1 MHFQGE
7 SGVRM
12 MEKFELQFASKVT
25 EFSEYKNY
33 YEIKNRVCYYDE
45 PNGNNVVLPYDD
57 NALKKAQS
65 LVDMPVQAKY
75 TVNQNGDPDLLDH
88 CVAYDENGNI
98 NFMTASV
105 GVHTGVEIKDDTITT
120 FAGETKTLPCLF
132 ATAKIWKR
140 YPNYCAAIKRLYDEG
155 NLHSSWELSSF
166 SFNYENGVKTLGDY
180 IFDANCFLGSNYTP
194 AYGQSAEVLE
204 ISSTD
209 SELMIAS
216 ALSRDMASVGA
227 DDKDNAGK
235 EEKHLEEK
243 NETIQSEVEETEQPI
258 PAEPPVEPEDAPA
271 EETPAEAEVS
281 EAEGDIAN
289 TEVSALTMNDLYMK
303 LNRACRETY
312 GQWCYT
318 CYIFPEEH
326 TCWCMYEGESELDYL
341 LFSYTVNGDE
351 VSVGA
356 PEKVRLAVAVNN
368 VNAALEEKNDIIAA
382 ANEKIE
388 ELSSQ
393 VEKLMP
399 FKAAYDEAEAKR
411 IADEQAAQIAALRK
425 YAEDSKCFT
434 SEELESE
441 EFEGIFSAMDEAKV
455 KDLIADR
462 VVAKLRNTE
471 PQKEISAVNEPKV
484 NITSS
489 LYMDD
494 TADDYLSVARKFLRG

>member
-1 MHFQGE
+1 
-7 SGVRM
+7 

-33 YEIKNRVCYYDE
+33 YEIKNRVCYYDA
-45 PNGNNVVLPYDD
+45 PNGNNVILPYDD
-57 NALKKAQS
+57 STLGKAQS

-88 CVAYDENGNI
+88 CVAYDDNGNLS
-98 NFMTASV
+98 FLTASV
-105 GVHTGVEIKDDTITT
+105 GVHTGVEIKNDTVVT
-120 FAGETKTLPCLF
+120 FGGETKTLPCLF

-155 NLHSSWELSSF
+155 NLHSSWEISSF

-180 IFDANCFLGSNYTP
+180 IFDANCFLGSDYTP

-204 ISSTD
+204 LSSTD

-216 ALSRDMASVGA
+216 ALSRDIANVGM
-227 DDKDNAGK
+227 DNIDNAGK

-243 NETIQSEVEETEQPI
+243 NETIQSEVEMMEQPV
-258 PAEPPVEPEDAPA
+258 PAEPSIEPESAA
-271 EETPAEAEVS
+271 VEETTSTPEVS
-281 EAEGDIAN
+281 DVESGN
-289 TEVSALTMNDLYMK
+289 TEVASLTIGDLYDK
-303 LNRACRETY
+303 LNRACREAY
-312 GQWCYT
+312 GQWCYP
-318 CYIFPEEH
+318 CYVFPEEH
-326 TCWCMYEGESELDYL
+326 TCWCVYDSESELDYL
-341 LFSYTVNGDE
+341 LFNYTVNGDE
-351 VSVGA
+351 VSVSA
-356 PEKVRLAVAVNN
+356 PEKVKLAIAVNG
-368 VNAALEEKNDIIAA
+368 VNAALDEKNDIIAA
-382 ANEKIE
+382 ANARIE

-411 IADEQAAQIAALRK
+411 IADEQATQIAALKK

-434 SEELESE
+434 SDELESD
-441 EFEGIFSAMDEAKV
+441 EFASMFSTLDVAKV
-455 KDLIADR
+455 KELISDR
-462 VVAKLRNTE
+462 VVAKLRDTE
-471 PQKEISAVNEPKV
+471 PQKEISTVKELK

-494 TADDYLSVARKFLRG
+494 TADDYLSVARKFLHG

>member
-1 MHFQGE
+1 M
-7 SGVRM
+7 RM

-45 PNGNNVVLPYDD
+45 PNGNNVILPYDD
-57 NALKKAQS
+57 TALQKAQS
-65 LVDMPVQAKY
+65 LIDMPVQAKY
-75 TVNQNGDPDLLDH
+75 TVNKDGNPDLLDH

-98 NFMTASV
+98 NFLTASV

-120 FAGETKTLPCLF
+120 FGGETKTLPCLF

-204 ISSTD
+204 ISSAN

-216 ALSRDMASVGA
+216 ALSRDIASEGT
-227 DDKDNAGK
+227 DDTDNAGK
-235 EEKHLEEK
+235 EENHLEEK
-243 NETIQSEVEETEQPI
+243 NETIQSEVEAPVEPI
-258 PAEPPVEPEDAPA
+258 PAEPPVEPETAPA
-271 EETPAEAEVS
+271 EEAPAEAEVS
-281 EAEGDIAN
+281 EVEDGVEGDVVN
-289 TEVSALTMNDLYMK
+289 TEVSALTTGDLYAR
-303 LNRACRETY
+303 LNRACREAY
-312 GQWCYT
+312 GQWCYP
-318 CYIFPEEH
+318 CYVFPEEH
-326 TCWCMYEGESELDYL
+326 TCWCVYEGESELDYL
-341 LFSYTVNGDE
+341 LFSYAVNGDE
-351 VSVGA
+351 VSVSA
-356 PEKVRLAVAVNN
+356 PEKVKLAVAVNS
-368 VNAALEEKNDIIAA
+368 VNAALEEKNDIIAT

-393 VEKLMP
+393 IEKLMP

-441 EFEGIFSAMDEAKV
+441 EFESIFSAMDEAKV

-462 VVAKLRNTE
+462 VVAKLRNAE
-471 PQKEISAVNEPKV
+471 PQKEISTVNEPKA

-494 TADDYLSVARKFLRG
+494 TAEDYLSVARKFLRG

>member
-1 MHFQGE
+1 
-7 SGVRM
+7 
-12 MEKFELQFASKVT
+12 MERFELQFASKVT

-45 PNGNNVVLPYDD
+45 PNGNNVILPYDD
-57 NALKKAQS
+57 DALQKAQS

-75 TVNQNGDPDLLDH
+75 AVNQNGDPDLMDH
-88 CVAYDENGNI
+88 CVAYDDNGNVS
-98 NFMTASV
+98 FLTASV
-105 GVHTGVEIKDDTITT
+105 GVHTGVEIKDDTVVT
-120 FAGETKTLPCLF
+120 FNGETKTLPCLF

-204 ISSTD
+204 LSSID
-209 SELMIAS
+209 GELMIAS
-216 ALSRDMASVGA
+216 ALSRDIASVGA

-235 EEKHLEEK
+235 EEKHLEGK
-243 NETIQSEVEETEQPI
+243 NETIQSEIEMTEQPI
-258 PAEPPVEPEDAPA
+258 PAESSIEPENVPA
-271 EETPAEAEVS
+271 EETPVESEVS
-281 EAEGDIAN
+281 EVEENAETNNVDM
-289 TEVSALTMNDLYMK
+289 EVSALTTGDLYAR
-303 LNRACRETY
+303 LNRACREAY
-312 GQWCYT
+312 GQWCYP
-318 CYIFPEEH
+318 CYVFPEEH
-326 TCWCMYEGESELDYL
+326 TCWCVYDGESELDYL

-356 PEKVRLAVAVNN
+356 PEKVRLAVAVNS

-393 VEKLMP
+393 IEELMP

-411 IADEQAAQIAALRK
+411 IADEQATQVAALKK

-434 SEELESE
+434 SDELEST
-441 EFEGIFSAMDEAKV
+441 EFADMFSALDVAKV
-455 KDLIADR
+455 KELISDR
-462 VVAKLRNTE
+462 VVAKLRDAE
-471 PQKEISAVNEPKV
+471 PQKEISTAAEPK

-494 TADDYLSVARKFLRG
+494 TADDYLSVARQFLHG